1 MRKILFVVISLSL
14 LLSGCVSDDITDLRI
29 YVKKTKASAK
39 GKVKAIPEF
48 KQSEPYAYTGEE
60 VRDPFKPV
68 VDVEVASGAYNGPR
82 PDDNRLKEPLED
94 FSLDSLKMV
103 GTLKQKEDDWIL
115 IKDPDGLLHRVA
127 IGQYMGKNYGKVT
140 NISEEEVT
148 LLELVPDRRDG
159 WVERDA
165 SIALSE

>member
-1 MRKILFVVISLSL
+1 MKKILLIITSL
-14 LLSGCVSDDITDLRI
+14 LMLSGCVNDDITDLRI

-39 GKVKAIPEF
+39 GKVSSIPEF
-48 KQSEPYAYTGEE
+48 KQSEPYTYTGDE

-68 VDVEVASGAYNGPR
+68 VDVEVSSGVYNGPR
-82 PDDNRLKEPLED
+82 PDENRLKEPLED

-103 GTLKQKEDDWIL
+103 GTLTQKEEDWIL

-127 IGQYMGKNYGKVT
+127 IGHYMGKNYGKVVS
-140 NISEEEVT
+140 ISEEEVT
-148 LLELVPDRRDG
+148 LVELVTDRREG

>member
-1 MRKILFVVISLSL
+1 M
-14 LLSGCVSDDITDLRI
+14 LSGCVNDDITDLRI

-39 GKVKAIPEF
+39 GKVSSIPEF
-48 KQSEPYAYTGEE
+48 KQSEPYTYTGDE

-68 VDVEVASGAYNGPR
+68 VDVEVSSGVYNGPR
-82 PDDNRLKEPLED
+82 PDENRLKEPLED

-103 GTLKQKEDDWIL
+103 GTLTQKEEDWIL

-127 IGQYMGKNYGKVT
+127 IGHYMGKNYGKVVS
-140 NISEEEVT
+140 ISEEEVT
-148 LLELVPDRRDG
+148 LVELVTDRREG

>member
-1 MRKILFVVISLSL
+1 MLSA
-14 LLSGCVSDDITDLRI
+14 CVSDDITDLRI

-39 GKVKAIPEF
+39 GRVNPIPEF
-48 KQSEPYAYTGEE
+48 KQSEPYAYKGED

-68 VDVEVASGAYNGPR
+68 VDVEVSSGIYKGPR
-82 PDDNRLKEPLED
+82 PDENRLKEPLED

-103 GTLKQKEDDWIL
+103 GTLAQKEEDWIL
-115 IKDPDGLLHRVA
+115 IQDPDGLLHRVA
-127 IGQYMGKNYGKVT
+127 IGHYMGKNYGKVIS
-140 NISEEEVT
+140 ISEEEVT
-148 LLELVPDRRDG
+148 LVELVPDRRDG